1 MKKYLLYVSH
11 LYAFA
16 IVRPLQEEI
25 LRQGGNVAWFLA
37 QERYTPRLREGE
49 HLLGTVD
56 AVMKFQPDVV
66 FVASNVVPDFFP
78 GIKVQL
84 FHGFNAQK
92 RDASRGHFK
101 IRGFFDLY
109 CTQGPSTTEPF
120 KELEKKYGY
129 FKVAETG
136 WPKVDPLFKGQGGKK
151 NKTDKEAVSAD
162 PAAPASQPVIL
173 FTSTF
178 TPALSAA
185 HEIFDAVAAMMQQH
199 KWRWMI
205 TFHPKMDPAVVLKY
219 KHLCRDSQAAFYEG
233 DDVIPLLQQA
243 DVMLSDTSSII
254 SEFILQ
260 KKPVVTFCNRVPG
273 KHLINVT
280 DADNLSQ
287 AIVHAL
293 TRPPSLITAIE
304 EYISTIHPY
313 TDGHSSTRV
322 LAAVDDFLE
331 KGGPS
336 LQPKPLNLIRR
347 VKMRLKYGY
356 YRW

>member
-25 LRQGGNVAWFLA
+25 LRQGGTVAWFLA
-37 QERYTPRLREGE
+37 QKKYIPRLKKGE
-49 HLLGTVD
+49 RLLETVD

-101 IRGFFDLY
+101 VRGFFDLY
-109 CTQGPSTTEPF
+109 CTQGPSTTTPF
-120 KELEKKYGY
+120 KALEKKQGY
-129 FKVAETG
+129 FKVTETG
-136 WPKVDPLFKGQGGKK
+136 WAKVDPLFKVDTASR
-151 NKTDKEAVSAD
+151 NKIEEDLHSAD
-162 PAAPASQPVIL
+162 LSDPRPVVL

-178 TPALSAA
+178 TPTLSAA
-185 HEIFDAVAAMMQQH
+185 HEIHDAVAGMMH
-199 KWRWMI
+199 RKTWRWII
-205 TFHPKMDPAVVLKY
+205 TFHPKMDPEVILKY
-219 KHLCRDSQAAFYEG
+219 KKLCQAYQATFYGG
-233 DDVIPLLQQA
+233 DDVIPLLKQA

-273 KHLINVT
+273 DHLINIT
-280 DADNLSQ
+280 DSQ
-287 AIVHAL
+287 DLNNAIAHAL
-293 TRPPSLITAIE
+293 TRPAPLMTAIE
-304 EYISTIHPY
+304 NYIGHIHPY
-313 TDGHSSTRV
+313 DDGCSSARV

-331 KGGPS
+331 NKKYLMGH
-336 LQPKPLNLIRR
+336 KPLNLVRRMKIRF
-347 VKMRLKYGY
+347 KYRY